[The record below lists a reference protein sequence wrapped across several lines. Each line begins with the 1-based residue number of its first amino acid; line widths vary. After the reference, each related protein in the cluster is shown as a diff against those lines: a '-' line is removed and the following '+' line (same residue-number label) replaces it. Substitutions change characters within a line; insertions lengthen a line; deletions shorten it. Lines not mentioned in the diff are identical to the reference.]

1 MPQQHP
7 AQEAVNAY
15 WKARRDAEE
24 AKANGGRAD
33 TGKRGAVTAGQ
44 HLLELESIVV
54 NEFANAGVDRK
65 NIRRKSG
72 IQLPGYYRPAK
83 KWDVVVIEDD
93 ALVAAIEF
101 KSQVGPSFGNNVNN
115 RTEEALG
122 SAADVWRAYQEGTF
136 GAVRPWL
143 GYFFILEETRK
154 STEPVALPSGM
165 IFPPEEAFANTSY
178 KDRYRILCQRMLR
191 ERLYDAAC
199 FLTATDEVVSIIDE
213 PDPDLGFAC
222 FAAAIAGRVAGIHA
236 QRDARYPYILGPE
249 GLGVGRPMA

>member
-1 MPQQHP
+1 MSQLHP
-7 AQEAVNAY
+7 AQAAVNAY

-24 AKANGGRAD
+24 AKANAGRAD

-44 HLLELESIVV
+44 HLVELEAIVI
-54 NEFANAGVDRK
+54 NEFINAGVDPK
-65 NIRRKSG
+65 DIRQKSG

-83 KWDVVVIEDD
+83 KWDVVVIEEDV
-93 ALVAAIEF
+93 LVAAIEF

-154 STEPVALPSGM
+154 STEPVGLPRGM
-165 IFPPEEAFANTSY
+165 PFPPEEAFAGTSY
-178 KDRYRILCQRMLR
+178 KDRYRILCERMVR

-199 FLTATDEVVSIIDE
+199 FLTATDEAISVIHE
-213 PDPDLGFAC
+213 PDPELGFAS

-236 QRDARYPYILGPE
+236 QREARYPYILGSD
-249 GLGVGRPMA
+249 GLDASQPRV